1 MATIPHIRKRL
12 LQEFPEPQAD
22 LLARVF
28 VESHDELVT
37 KAELNE
43 LTGVVKE
50 LADAHQATAEAQ
62 RQTAKELAELAEAQ
76 RQTAEELAELAE
88 AQKRTD
94 WAVADLA
101 KQVGGLSTA
110 LGGSLEDFAC
120 DLVPEILEKHWA
132 MQIASAGPEEIVEF
146 GQHREFDVVVRGT
159 IAGKPVTVLCETKA
173 SVSPVEVQRF
183 LRVVEKAKAAH
194 PEADIRPL
202 FFGYKADRK
211 ARELIVKAG
220 AAMVF
225 TRGVMIP
232 KADDAA

>member
-1 MATIPHIRKRL
+1 MATIPHIRNRL

-50 LADAHQATAEAQ
+50 LADAQQATAEAQ
-62 RQTAKELAELAEAQ
+62 RQTAK
-76 RQTAEELAELAE
+76 ELAELAE

-101 KQVGGLSTA
+101 KQVGGLSNA

-132 MQIASAGPEEIVEF
+132 MQITSTGPEEIVVF
-146 GQHREFDVVVRGT
+146 GRHREFDVVVRGT

-194 PEADIRPL
+194 PENDIRPL

-232 KADDAA
+232 KSDDAA